1 MKNNNLIS
9 ITLVSTLS
17 ILLVAVTSL
26 TIPVYA
32 QEDGNTTDSANLNK
46 TFKIDDLIY
55 EGKGEI
61 TGTRVLN
68 AEEGKVENTAI
79 SIGIFNGINAT
90 EMETFWAIPVGNNVY
105 QGGGQA
111 IITTTAG
118 GETASFQGYGM
129 GYLDDSGTMKI
140 RGVNFYKT
148 SSQELSFLD
157 NMVGLFEYE
166 VDQSEN
172 THKKVWEWK

>member
-9 ITLVSTLS
+9 ILLLSTLS
-17 ILLVAVTSL
+17 ILLVAVSSL
-26 TIPVYA
+26 TIPVNA
-32 QEDGNTTDSANLNK
+32 QDENRTDSANLNK

-68 AEEGKVENTAI
+68 AEEGKVENAAI
-79 SIGIFNGINAT
+79 SIGIFNGINVT
-90 EMETFWAIPVGNNVY
+90 EIETFWAIPVGNNVY
-105 QGGGQA
+105 QGEGQA
-111 IITTTAG
+111 IITTNVG

-140 RGVNFYKT
+140 RGMNFYKT

-166 VDQSEN
+166 VDQSGN
-172 THKKVWEWK
+172 TQIKVWEWK